1 MVKKIALEE
10 HFLSPGLIEYWRPT
24 MTEVPPESGERFFR
38 CLTDFGEL
46 RLQGMDRAGIAR
58 AVLSIAGPGVQVERD
73 AATAISKA
81 RESNDFLAARNRR
94 SGPTA
99 IRASRTCRCRTPR
112 PRPTSSSAACA
123 SSNSAAP

>member
-24 MTEVPPESGERFFR
+24 MTEVPPESGERYFR

-46 RLQGMDRAGIAR
+46 RLQSMDHAGIAR

-73 AATAISKA
+73 AAKAVSKA
-81 RESNDFLAARNRR
+81 REFERFPRRRNWKTARSLCRFRSPSDAGRQGRGRR
-94 SGPTA
+94 A
-99 IRASRTCRCRTPR
+99 RALH
-112 PRPTSSSAACA
+112 A
-123 SSNSAAP
+123 